1 MIIMNIR
8 QSEILE
14 LVEKNDRVTISEIKE
29 KFGVS
34 EMTVRRDLVFL
45 EENGFVTRVH
55 GGVLARPKIFLDH
68 SFTQRERENID
79 AKRKIA
85 VRATGLADSG
95 ENLML
100 DTGTTTLYLAR
111 ELVRE
116 NKHVSVATTSLAV
129 AYTLFNSEIDVLLFG
144 GFLRRE
150 IPDLVGPL
158 TERNLEGFHADKLF
172 MGCDGLTVEEGFF
185 TSDLNISTI
194 EAKMVKSAG
203 QVIVL
208 TDSSKFGKKS
218 FVKFAGHEEIDTVV
232 TDGGVDAAVV
242 DGFRERGVE
251 VIIDG

>member
-1 MIIMNIR
+1 MARFTRMQVLNA
-8 QSEILE
+8 ILDDG
-14 LVEKNDRVTISEIKE
+14 LVP
-29 KFGVS
+29 
-34 EMTVRRDLVFL
+34 VFYHADV
-45 EENGFVTRVH
+45 EV
-55 GGVLARPKIFLDH
+55 
-68 SFTQRERENID
+68 
-79 AKRKIA
+79 AKKVA
-85 VRATGLADSG
+85 EACATGGSRVFEFTNRGDFAPEVFKELS
-95 ENLML
+95 
-100 DTGTTTLYLAR
+100 LYLAR

-218 FVKFAGHEEIDTVV
+218 FVKFAGHDEIDTVV

-242 DGFRERGVE
+242 DGFRKRGVE
-251 VIIDG
+251 VIIAG